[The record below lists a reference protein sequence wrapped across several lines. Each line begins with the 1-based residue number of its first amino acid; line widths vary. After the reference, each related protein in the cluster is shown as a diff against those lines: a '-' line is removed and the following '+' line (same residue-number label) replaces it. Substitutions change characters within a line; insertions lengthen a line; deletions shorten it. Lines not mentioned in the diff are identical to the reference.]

1 MATGGAQEDCHE
13 GALQRPAH
21 HCEMQVT
28 LNVFYTPRR
37 EAEIAGKAGRPAEA
51 SQNDRQMLAMAEQGL
66 YVRDNPGS
74 WRVGKDAG
82 DAEDAGR

>member
-1 MATGGAQEDCHE
+1 
-13 GALQRPAH
+13 
-21 HCEMQVT
+21 MQVT

-37 EAEIAGKAGRPAEA
+37 EAEIARRAERPAEA

-74 WRVGKDAG
+74 QRVGKDAG